1 VEQGTH
7 EQLLERSMW
16 HFSSPFISFNLKFDN
31 FSSVQW
37 QLFKIPTTVLSYLLL
52 IPFIHHYIIV
62 RKESYETHI
71 TKQIASNT

>member
-52 IPFIHHYIIV
+52 IPFIEI
-62 RKESYETHI
+62 KTHEC
-71 TKQIASNT
+71 QSVNFL